1 MEKYINTETFEV
13 QEIDGVIKGINW
25 RAIPEGTEVVMK
37 LMNRLKF
44 FKNSLREV
52 FENGKWITSDIKNPE
67 EFYDSVIGRSH
78 IVWETDFKIIE
89 DLNDLKN
96 HITHESKILYSTDDI
111 NWYPLDGD
119 SFITLDFII
128 QPNLKFKVIN

>member
-1 MEKYINTETFEV
+1 MYKYINTETFEV
-13 QEIDGVIKGINW
+13 VEVDTLLDLIEWVQ
-25 RAIPEGTEVVMK
+25 IPKGTEVVMK
-37 LMNRLKF
+37 MMNRLEF
-44 FKNSLREV
+44 FKNSLHEV
-52 FENGKWITSDIKNPE
+52 FNKGRWIRSDIKNPE

-96 HITHESKILYSTDDI
+96 HITPESKISYSTDDI

-128 QPNLKFKVIN
+128 QPNLKFKVVK